1 MQDRPGPW
9 RLLRKT
15 VNEGDIL
22 QVGPRNE
29 IVRENR
35 RAIENHGSD
44 VREDLNGIRDELR
57 AFDER
62 LRNVVIAFGK
72 VDQRLLT
79 LECVLLDWLGGAG
92 QDE

>member
-1 MQDRPGPW
+1 MHESAAFDGADSCPGTMQDRPGPW
-9 RLLRKT
+9 CLLRKT

-44 VREDLNGIRDELR
+44 VREDL
-57 AFDER
+57 
-62 LRNVVIAFGK
+62 
-72 VDQRLLT
+72 
-79 LECVLLDWLGGAG
+79 CVLLDWLGGAG